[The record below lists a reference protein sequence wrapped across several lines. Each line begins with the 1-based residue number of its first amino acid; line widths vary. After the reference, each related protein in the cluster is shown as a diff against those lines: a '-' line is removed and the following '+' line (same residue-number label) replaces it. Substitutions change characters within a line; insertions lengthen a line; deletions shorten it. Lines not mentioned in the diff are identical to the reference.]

1 MTREK
6 LFYIRTSGGSNDK
19 MNYNQIRES
28 FYGFEQ
34 RKIKIEMIGLELIFL
49 GDVLK
54 RMIVPENEQEIY
66 YTLHEPD
73 SSVLIELMGQ
83 TYPVIRS
90 DWKLI
95 YLLFSIRGDIETLNQ
110 SKRTLL
116 SQASQITFQ
125 RFNIKRYNER
135 VNENVNNL
143 NKNINETLSILIKK
157 YGFKKP
163 TNWKTSEK

>member
-1 MTREK
+1 MK
-6 LFYIRTSGGSNDK
+6 K
-19 MNYNQIRES
+19 
-28 FYGFEQ
+28 
-34 RKIKIEMIGLELIFL
+34 KIKF
-49 GDVLK
+49 
-54 RMIVPENEQEIY
+54 
-66 YTLHEPD
+66 
-73 SSVLIELMGQ
+73 
-83 TYPVIRS
+83 
-90 DWKLI
+90 

-143 NKNINETLSILIKK
+143 NKNTNETLGIFIKK